1 MYKHYINSIII
12 IIIIIIIIMMMMYQQ
27 LIDNDLIAEHL
38 SLMMKVMKARN
49 QPMTRIKRLNRH

>member
-12 IIIIIIIIMMMMYQQ
+12 IIIIIIIIMYQQ
-27 LIDNDLIAEHL
+27 LIDNDLITEHL

-49 QPMTRIKRLNRH
+49 QPMTIRKNRINQH